1 MGAGGDD
8 RVLGETRYLRL
19 VDRDGWSFVQR
30 CNSTGIVG
38 IVAATPDGRLLLVE
52 QYRPPLARN
61 VIELPA
67 GLVGDAGE
75 PEETL
80 LTAARRE
87 LLEETGYE
95 AGRWTYLFDG
105 VSSGGLSDETIS
117 LFLAEGLTRVAHG
130 GGDASEDITVHE
142 VLLEQ
147 VEDWLKTREAG
158 GCAVDFRV
166 YVALY
171 VLRSTPS
178 AAR

>member
-1 MGAGGDD
+1 MSAGSDD
-8 RVLGETRYLRL
+8 RVLAQSRYLRL
-19 VDRDGWSFVQR
+19 VDRDGWTFVQR

-38 IVAATPDGRLLLVE
+38 IVAETGDGRLLLVE
-52 QYRPPLARN
+52 QYRPPLATT

-67 GLVGDAGE
+67 GLVGDAGDAD
-75 PEETL
+75 ETL

-95 AGRWTYLFDG
+95 AERWTYLFDG

-117 LFLAEGLTRVAHG
+117 LFRAEGLTRVAEG
-130 GGDASEDITVHE
+130 GGDESEDITVHE
-142 VLLEQ
+142 VPLEQ
-147 VEDWLKTREAG
+147 VEDWLKTREDA

-171 VLRSTPS
+171 VLR
-178 AAR
+178 

>member
-1 MGAGGDD
+1 
-8 RVLGETRYLRL
+8 
-19 VDRDGWSFVQR
+19 
-30 CNSTGIVG
+30 
-38 IVAATPDGRLLLVE
+38 
-52 QYRPPLARN
+52 

-67 GLVGDAGE
+67 GLVGDADD

-95 AGRWTYLFDG
+95 AERWTYLFDG
-105 VSSGGLSDETIS
+105 VSSGGLSDESIS
-117 LFLAEGLTRVAHG
+117 LFLAEGLSRVAEG

-142 VLLEQ
+142 IPLEE
-147 VEDWLKTREAG
+147 VEGWLRTREAD

-171 VLRSTPS
+171 VLR
-178 AAR
+178 